1 MELKRTLL
9 SAGVVALLGIAFPA
23 WADGDAQAGK
33 AKAASC
39 AGCHGAN
46 GEGVA
51 SMPALAGMNKD
62 KFEKA
67 MKDYKSGK
75 RDNAIMKPLASGLS
89 EKDIDNLAAYY
100 ASLKGK

>member
-9 SAGVVALLGIAFPA
+9 SAGVIVLLGIAPAA
-23 WADGDAQAGK
+23 WADGDAEAGK
-33 AKAASC
+33 AKAGTC

-46 GEGVA
+46 GEGTA
-51 SMPALAGMNKD
+51 SGPALAGMKKD
-62 KFEKA
+62 KFEREMKA
-67 MKDYKSGK
+67 YKSGK
-75 RDNAIMKPLASGLS
+75 KDNAMMKSLASGLS